1 MIEGIMVSKIQSL
14 YRKCKTLKA
23 ELANVDRVIAN
34 KLTLT
39 TKELDLVL
47 PSECINVHLEE
58 HKVKL
63 TKDINDIEN
72 SLNKIAELL

>member
-14 YRKCKTLKA
+14 YRKRTTLKA
-23 ELANVDRVIAN
+23 ELANVDRVTAN

-39 TKELDLVL
+39 TKELDLVI
-47 PSECINVHLEE
+47 PSEYINVHLEE
-58 HKVKL
+58 YKVKL